1 MNKVKLIGLVLF
13 LGLSFQASAKAGVA
27 NGGLEF
33 ALVII
38 AFLLLVAGFLEAI
51 DYFRKNGKD
60 LFHKAKA
67 FIRRKIMTL
76 HDLLNKTTLRHFG
89 VPFF

>member
-13 LGLSFQASAKAGVA
+13 LGLSFQAFAKAGIA
-27 NGGLEF
+27 SGGLEF

-38 AFLLLVAGFLEAI
+38 AFLLLLAGFLQAI

-67 FIRRKIMTL
+67 FIRRKIITL
-76 HDLLNKTTLRHFG
+76 HDLLNKTTLKHFR
-89 VPFF
+89 VPFL